1 MNEDANECWIGNTTP
16 TPSDAVCPTG
26 HYCTI
31 GSQRPKPCPIGTY
44 SNRAGNTEAS
54 DDNGEGCTSCP
65 AGSFCQSSGMT
76 SPTDYCEAG
85 FYCEEAGGDMFATPC
100 PAGNKCVPGSNFDGL
115 TPCEAKFYQP
125 NII

>member
-1 MNEDANECWIGNTTP
+1 
-16 TPSDAVCPTG
+16 
-26 HYCTI
+26 
-31 GSQRPKPCPIGTY
+31 
-44 SNRAGNTEAS
+44 
-54 DDNGEGCTSCP
+54 
-65 AGSFCQSSGMT
+65 MT